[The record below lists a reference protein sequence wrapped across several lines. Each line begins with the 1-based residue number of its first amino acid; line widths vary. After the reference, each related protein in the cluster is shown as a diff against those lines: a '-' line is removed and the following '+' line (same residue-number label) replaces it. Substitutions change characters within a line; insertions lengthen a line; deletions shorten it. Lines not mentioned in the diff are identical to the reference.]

1 MSANPVPCSIAVNRS
16 IYEGRAFTV
25 LHLRSEVGFIQQIQI
40 IETDE
45 LCLNYT
51 ELYNSKII
59 VLS

>member
-16 IYEGRAFTV
+16 IYEGHAFTV
-25 LHLRSEVGFIQQIQI
+25 LHLCSAVGFKQQIQI
-40 IETDE
+40 IETDV